1 MTSPTSKEQTK
12 GGHSIVFCLN
22 VYIVI
27 FVSFF
32 NPLAYIHTGPFF
44 CSNMGEGLRTMKSQ
58 DGIEKIIVFDCC
70 KLVTAQETNK
80 LDKEI
85 SSASY
90 ILCYCCW
97 LLAISN
103 LTSNSFF
110 FFFHSSEMWR
120 LRSTKCFSKMFRD
133 LYTCMYQKTHEVVY
147 IQLGKCNV
155 AWGTFLGA

>member
-1 MTSPTSKEQTK
+1 
-12 GGHSIVFCLN
+12 
-22 VYIVI
+22 
-27 FVSFF
+27 
-32 NPLAYIHTGPFF
+32 
-44 CSNMGEGLRTMKSQ
+44 MGEGLRTMKSQ

-110 FFFHSSEMWR
+110 FFHSSEMWR
-120 LRSTKCFSKMFRD
+120 LRSTKCFKRFHFLFYGNFTLSLLNVLVCLVIK
-133 LYTCMYQKTHEVVY
+133 
-147 IQLGKCNV
+147 QLGKCNV
-155 AWGTFLGA
+155 AWNKKKLEHFLEHKSLISEEWFDFFLGERNVQKIGAIHLLKSSLVVLG

>member
-1 MTSPTSKEQTK
+1 MQTF
-12 GGHSIVFCLN
+12 HCMNF
-22 VYIVI
+22 YIVI

-110 FFFHSSEMWR
+110 FLPLFRNVTFT
-120 LRSTKCFSKMFRD
+120 LNKMFQTFSFFI
-133 LYTCMYQKTHEVVY
+133 LWKFYSFPFECPGLFGYKTIREM
-147 IQLGKCNV
+147 
-155 AWGTFLGA
+155 

>member
-1 MTSPTSKEQTK
+1 
-12 GGHSIVFCLN
+12 
-22 VYIVI
+22 
-27 FVSFF
+27 
-32 NPLAYIHTGPFF
+32 
-44 CSNMGEGLRTMKSQ
+44 MGEGLRTMKSQ

-120 LRSTKCFSKMFRD
+120 LRSTKCFKRFHFLFYGNFTLSLLNVLVCLVIK
-133 LYTCMYQKTHEVVY
+133 Q
-147 IQLGKCNV
+147 IGKCNV
-155 AWGTFLGA
+155 AWNKKNWNISLSINLSFLKSDSPSSSWGRGNVQKIGAIHLLKSSLVVLG